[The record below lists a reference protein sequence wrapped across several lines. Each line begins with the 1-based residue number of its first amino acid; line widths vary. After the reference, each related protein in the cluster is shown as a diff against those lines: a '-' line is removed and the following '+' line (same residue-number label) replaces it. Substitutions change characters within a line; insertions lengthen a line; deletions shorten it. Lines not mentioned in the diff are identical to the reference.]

1 MTGDK
6 KRYKVSIGV
15 VAVVLVAGGVLAGA
29 GRAVL
34 VYRATSVMSNVELD
48 GLIQRNRTV
57 SGVHR
62 GFTALVRYFEE
73 GKWK

>member
-6 KRYKVSIGV
+6 KRHKMSIGV

-34 VYRATSVMSNVELD
+34 VYRATSVVSNVKLD
-48 GLIQRNRTV
+48 GLIERNRTV
-57 SGVHR
+57 SSVHR
-62 GFTALVRYFEE
+62 GFAALVRYFEE

>member
-6 KRYKVSIGV
+6 RRHKVSIGV
-15 VAVVLVAGGVLAGA
+15 IAVALVASGVFVGA
-29 GRAVL
+29 ARAVL
-34 VYRATSVMSNVELD
+34 VYRATSVVSNVKLD
-48 GLIQRNRTV
+48 GLVQRNRTV

-62 GFTALVRYFEE
+62 GITALVRYLEE

>member
-6 KRYKVSIGV
+6 RRHKVSIGV
-15 VAVVLVAGGVLAGA
+15 IAVALVASGVMAGA
-29 GRAVL
+29 ARAVL
-34 VYRATSVMSNVELD
+34 VYRATSVVSNVKLD
-48 GLIQRNRTV
+48 GLVQRNRTV

-62 GFTALVRYFEE
+62 GITALVRYLEE